1 MENVMNSEVDI
12 KVLMQQ
18 IGKQAKAAA
27 TKLALAATTQKNDAL
42 NKSAAEI
49 RKRKK
54 DIIAANNK
62 DMAIAE
68 GRGLTGAMLDRL
80 KLDETRIEAI
90 AKSIEDIA
98 KLDDPVGDIIDTK
111 VRPNGLQ
118 ISRVRVP
125 LGVVGIIFESR
136 PNVIADAGTLCLKS
150 GNAAILRCGSESPH
164 SSRAIHSCLVTGL
177 KKAGLPEAS
186 IQLIPTQDRA
196 AVGELLGLS
205 EYVDIIV
212 PRGGKS
218 LIERVQNDS
227 RVPVMAHL
235 DGICHIYID
244 EGADLEK
251 ATNITQNAKLRR
263 TGICGA
269 AETLLIDKKIAADFA
284 PVILSRLQEEGCEI
298 RADKIIKNIFPA
310 ALEAS
315 EEDWTTEYLDAIIS
329 VRAVDGVQGAIDH
342 IANFGS
348 NHTESIITESAEHA
362 EKFLNEVDSAIVMHN
377 ASTQFADGGE
387 FGMGAEIG
395 ISTGKMHARGPVG
408 LAELTSYKYQ
418 VRGNGQ
424 VRP

>member
-12 KVLMQQ
+12 KALMKQ

-27 TKLALAATTQKNDAL
+27 AKLALAPTAQKNDAL
-42 NKSAAEI
+42 INAAAEI
-49 RKRKK
+49 RAQKK
-54 DIIAANNK
+54 SIMTANNK

-80 KLDETRIEAI
+80 KLDDARIEAI

-98 KLDDPVGDIIDTK
+98 KLDDPIGDVIDTK
-111 VRPNGLQ
+111 ERPNGLQ

-136 PNVIADAGTLCLKS
+136 PNVTADAGVLCLKS
-150 GNAAILRCGSESPH
+150 GNAAILRCGSESAH
-164 SSRAIHSCLVTGL
+164 SSRAIHKCLVTGL
-177 KKAGLPEAS
+177 KNAALPEAS

-244 EGADLEK
+244 EDADLEK

-269 AETLLIDKKIAADFA
+269 AETLLIDKKIAADYA
-284 PVILSRLQEEGCEI
+284 PVILSRLQDEGCEI
-298 RADKIIKNIFPA
+298 RADKMIKEIFPA
-310 ALEAS
+310 AVEAS

-342 IANFGS
+342 ITDFGS
-348 NHTESIITESAEHA
+348 NHTDSIITESAEHA